1 VSIQAIFLGAPGS
14 GKGTQAKNLVM
25 DLNFNHVSTGD
36 LLRAEVEKATDLGK
50 RVSDIMSRG
59 ALVSDEIVLELLKNN
74 CDLSNGAYIFDGF
87 PRTIDQAKALDE
99 VVLKDFPSKAI
110 YFDISLDVLKER
122 LVNRRTCGD
131 CGAIYNLV
139 YKSPKTDGKCDLC
152 DGPLVHRK
160 DDTEEA
166 VGNRLNVFKETI
178 DPILEYYE
186 QKQRLIRV
194 DAGLKPAEILEKVK
208 VALE

>member
-194 DAGLKPAEILEKVK
+194 DAGLKPSEILEKVK

>member
-1 VSIQAIFLGAPGS
+1 MSIQAIFLGAPGS

>member
-1 VSIQAIFLGAPGS
+1 MSIQAIFLGAPGS

-152 DGPLVHRK
+152 DGPLVDRK